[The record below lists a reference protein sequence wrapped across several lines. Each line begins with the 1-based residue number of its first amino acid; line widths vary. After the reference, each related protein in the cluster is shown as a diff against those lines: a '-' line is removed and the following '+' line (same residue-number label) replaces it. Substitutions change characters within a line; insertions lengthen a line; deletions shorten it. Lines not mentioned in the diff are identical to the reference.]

1 VLVSAAVCP
10 HPPLI
15 VPEVAGRD
23 AGDLTTLRGA
33 CLDAV
38 DLLRAADPD
47 LLVVVGTGATPATFD
62 AGARGS
68 FARYGADVS
77 VSLPGA
83 GPTDGTDLPL
93 SLSVGAW
100 LLGRDAWTSPVSGV
114 AVSWEAPVAERA
126 EIGARLADQADR
138 VALLAMADLSAHR
151 EKSPPGHADPRAGDF
166 DAAVVAAVRD
176 GDPAAL
182 YALDTDLGRTLEAE
196 GVPAL
201 QVLAGAAGDAVYD
214 ADILYDDAPYGVGYV
229 VAVWER
235 HG

>member
-1 VLVSAAVCP
+1 MVSAAVCP
-10 HPPLI
+10 HPPLL
-15 VPEVAGRD
+15 VPELAGRD
-23 AGDLTTLRGA
+23 TDGLATLRGA

-38 DLLRAADPD
+38 DSLRAAEPD
-47 LLVVVGTGATPATFD
+47 LLVVVG
-62 AGARGS
+62 AGAASATYGAGAQGS
-68 FARYGADVS
+68 FARYGADV
-77 VSLPGA
+77 VVTLPGA
-83 GPTDGTDLPL
+83 DPAGVTDLPL

-114 AVSWEAPVAERA
+114 AATWDAPVAERA
-126 EIGARLADQADR
+126 DLGARLADQADR
-138 VALLAMADLSAHR
+138 VALLAMADLSARR
-151 EKSPPGHADPRAGDF
+151 EQAPPGHADARAGAF
-166 DAAVVAAVRD
+166 DAAVVSAVRD

-182 YALDTDLGRTLEAE
+182 YALDTDLARELQAE

-214 ADILYDDAPYGVGYV
+214 TDVLFDDAPYGVGYL